1 MNAEAGLR
9 TRNEIKD
16 LLLDAASLSVDQLPM
31 LPVIFD
37 RVGTHLTERLRNLA
51 SSLPHF
57 TLSGVDSARIGDVLD
72 SYEMRAIAGI
82 LHVPA
87 WDNRVIVGFDRDFV
101 FTMAEMLFGGDG
113 AEPPLDDIRN
123 LSSVEVHLSQFLFDQ
138 VGQALQ
144 AAFAMVTTARFRLER
159 SETRMDFASV
169 GRRNNPAVVARFIL
183 QAINRGGE
191 MFVVIPQ
198 SVLPP
203 LRQALS
209 RVVSKESSAP
219 DPRWVQQI
227 SDEVQRTEV
236 GIRAVLESEDYT
248 LGDLANL
255 QVGQVLKLKATTRSR
270 VKVESNDQPLFW
282 SYLGQ
287 NDGYH
292 TLCIDETID
301 PEREFINNVLSR

>member
-1 MNAEAGLR
+1 MSAEATAKR
-9 TRNEIKD
+9 HNDIKD
-16 LLLDAASLSVDQLPM
+16 LLIDSASLSIDQLPM

-37 RVGTHLTERLRNLA
+37 RVGAHLTERLRSLA

-57 TLSGVDSARIGDVLD
+57 TLNGVESARIGDALD
-72 SYEMRAIAGI
+72 PYEMRAIAGI

-87 WDNRVIVGFDRDFV
+87 WDNRLIVGFDRDFV

-113 AEPPLDDIRN
+113 SEVPTDEVRT
-123 LSSVEVHLSQFLFDQ
+123 LSSVEVHVSQFLFEQ
-138 VGQALQ
+138 VAQALQ
-144 AAFAMVTTARFRLER
+144 AAFALVTNARFRFER

-191 MFVVIPQ
+191 MFVIIPQ
-198 SVLPP
+198 SVLSP
-203 LRQALS
+203 LRQALG
-209 RVVSKESSAP
+209 RIVSKETTAP
-219 DPRWVQQI
+219 DPKWVKQI

-236 GIRAVLESEDYT
+236 AIRAVLESDDYT

-255 QVGQVLKLKATTRSR
+255 QVGQVLKLKATPRSR
-270 VKVESNDQPLFW
+270 VKVESSEQPLFW

-287 NDGYH
+287 NEGFH

-301 PEREFINNVLSR
+301 PEREFINDVLAR